1 MNRLISRSLITVFA
15 LFVLFCVPSIASAD
29 GIVNWTFSAN
39 VQDMDLTGPGTSG
52 TILDGKFS
60 YDFGTNTFSNI
71 HITTP
76 ATLEFAGATYTSLI
90 SSVSAFTGSSS
101 TGMIL
106 GMASGDLT
114 DSAILFLM
122 FADGGLAN
130 HTISLIGVGEG
141 SCNDMTCSS
150 PTELRLVTSGEGVG
164 IPLATPEPS
173 TFSLVGM
180 GLVALLAGAAIRK
193 VLLA

>member
-1 MNRLISRSLITVFA
+1 MNRLISGSLITVFA

-29 GIVNWTFSAN
+29 GVVNWSLSAN
-39 VQDMDLTGPGTSG
+39 LQDLGFTGPGTTGVASG
-52 TILDGKFS
+52 LFD
-60 YDFGTNTFSNI
+60 YDLGTNTFSDI

-76 ATLEFAGATYTSLI
+76 ATLGFTGATYTSLI
-90 SSVSAFTGSSS
+90 NAFGGSSS

-106 GMASGDLT
+106 GMPSGDLT
-114 DSAILFLM
+114 GTAILFLM
-122 FADGGLAN
+122 FADDGLASPGPN
-130 HTISLIGVGEG
+130 LMVSLTGVGEG
-141 SCNDMTCSS
+141 TCNDMTCSS
-150 PTELRLVTSGEGVG
+150 PTELRSVTSGELIGT
-164 IPLATPEPS
+164 PLATPEPS